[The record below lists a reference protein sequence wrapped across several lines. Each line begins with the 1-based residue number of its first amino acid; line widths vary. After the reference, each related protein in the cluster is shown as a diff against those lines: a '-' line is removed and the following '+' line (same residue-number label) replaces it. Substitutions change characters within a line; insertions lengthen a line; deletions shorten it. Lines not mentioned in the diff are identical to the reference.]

1 MKRFELSTITI
12 NGISKK
18 VFINLDEDNAIMY
31 GTFGMYRFIWKYTQ
45 FCYPTVRTNNN
56 EKETGKYARLY
67 ILERL
72 ALDNYSLN
80 TVHKDKNEEY
90 YHLDNINGVWCNVFK
105 NGYIRGEVDNVPFA
119 WQATR
124 YELAVACNVAGFKG
138 CITEKIDTNRIIDRL
153 KTAGYNN
160 VNSAFNVFY
169 DKKQEVNKNVQAPSN
184 SNVKQQ
190 PKQLPKKISKPSS
203 LSNRYIYLS
212 DPNEPY
218 TVKAY
223 IDRVEWMIDNVTS
236 SWVYGSDRKGLV
248 KIIVDVIKS
257 RGFSTPN
264 MLISYATPILISKNY
279 LKYQKLYNELWK
291 LNMDYSLI
299 EGSAFSDESVLEFL
313 DIISSVCPVELLKKL
328 CELAGVSS
336 EKYIKAKQP
345 IVNVEKTVIEDNN
358 TNVSDDNYDCIVDWF
373 DEALGFVGTF
383 HDILD
388 FIYMEFAPNYYFGK
402 KLFAY
407 TPEYDLLNVT
417 NDSDYVEDWTNK
429 PNSYF
434 YKKMKTYFEEEGF
447 SESIISLSLHDKY
460 DMEKLVKLVC
470 AIDENLVKSKY
481 FNFCFGDN
489 KFYSIIDSIK
499 YCLKVNKATGTTPS
513 LKITTSDGTSGDDGP
528 QKVPSS
534 DGSLVKSDSIADV
547 VDDSVINANQENTD
561 VPAATSDGY
570 IYLSDVGDRYLI
582 KAYADRIESIVN
594 GKISTWK
601 YDANYAPTAPVIKA
615 MKNCSFLEKDDLIDY
630 ASHIVKC
637 DNYSKYQALYD
648 ELWRAKLDYTL
659 LEESNFSD
667 DTVRNIILNYA
678 EIAVVNDDEDLDLSY
693 CRKLYSIAGISDS
706 SIDDIL
712 QYDCDCKKTA
722 F

>member
-18 VFINLDEDNAIMY
+18 VFINLDEANAIMY

-45 FCYPTVRTNNN
+45 FCYPTVQTTNNK
-56 EKETGKYARLY
+56 KETEKYARLY
-67 ILERL
+67 ILEKL
-72 ALDNYSLN
+72 ALDNYSLD

-119 WQATR
+119 WQATK
-124 YELAVACNVAGFKG
+124 YELAIACNVAGFNG
-138 CITEKIDTNRIIDRL
+138 CITDKIDTNRIIDRL

-160 VNSAFNVFY
+160 VNSAFDVFY
-169 DKKQEVNKNVQAPSN
+169 GGKKTVSNDVKTQVQNILNAKQPINDAPKTS
-184 SNVKQQ
+184 
-190 PKQLPKKISKPSS
+190 PIL
-203 LSNRYIYLS
+203 NRYIYLS
-212 DPNEPY
+212 DSSDAY
-218 TVKAY
+218 VVKAY
-223 IDRVEWMIDNVTS
+223 IDRVEWMIDNATK

-248 KIIVDVIKS
+248 KMVVDVIKAC
-257 RGFSTPN
+257 GFSTPN
-264 MLISYATPILISKNY
+264 MLISYATPILNSKNY

-299 EGSAFSDESVLEFL
+299 EGSAFSDGSVLEFL
-313 DIISSVCPVELLKKL
+313 DNVSSVCPVELLKKL

-358 TNVSDDNYDCIVDWF
+358 TNASDDNYDYIVDWF

-402 KLFAY
+402 KLFTY
-407 TPEYDLLNVT
+407 TPECDLLNAT
-417 NDSDYVEDWTNK
+417 NDSDYVGDWTNK

-434 YKKMKTYFEEEGF
+434 YKKMEIYFEEEGF
-447 SESIISLSLHDKY
+447 SESIISLSLHNKS
-460 DMEKLVKLVC
+460 DMEKLVKLVYD
-470 AIDENLVKSKY
+470 IDENLVKSKY
-481 FNFCFGDN
+481 FTFCFGDN

-499 YCLKVNKATGTTPS
+499 YCLEVNKATGTTPS
-513 LKITTSDGTSGDDGP
+513 LKIITSDGTSGDDDP

-534 DGSLVKSDSIADV
+534 DDQLVKSDSIADV
-547 VDDSVINANQENTD
+547 VDDSVVNVNQENTD

-582 KAYADRIESIVN
+582 KAYADRIESTVN
-594 GKISTWK
+594 GKTSTWK
-601 YDANYAPTAPVIKA
+601 YDANYAPTVPVTKA
-615 MKNCSFLEKDDLIDY
+615 MKNCGFLEKDDLIDY
-630 ASHIVKC
+630 VTSIAKC
-637 DNYSKYQALYD
+637 DNYSKYQSLYD